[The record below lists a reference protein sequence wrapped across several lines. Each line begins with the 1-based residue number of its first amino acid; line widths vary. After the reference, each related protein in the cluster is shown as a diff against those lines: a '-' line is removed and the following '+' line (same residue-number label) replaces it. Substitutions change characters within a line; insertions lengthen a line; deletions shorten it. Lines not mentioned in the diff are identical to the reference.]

1 MPEGDHWNA
10 ALDLLIA
17 QWDEKGRLL
26 SAQTRTAEI
35 HLTPSNQEAWE
46 KSGFDIQFDMPLL
59 SGASRMRIADCDE
72 QTGSTGSVTIP
83 IKGLASDSH

>member
-1 MPEGDHWNA
+1 
-10 ALDLLIA
+10 
-17 QWDEKGRLL
+17 
-26 SAQTRTAEI
+26 
-35 HLTPSNQEAWE
+35 
-46 KSGFDIQFDMPLL
+46 MPLL